1 MKRIKKFFGLL
12 LIAAITMQIVA
23 FNPVNAMAAEATPY
37 GNVPQSASLQ
47 NNYAD
52 KEVLIGAVE
61 ISDTD
66 ITPYYTYYYLINHS
80 GIYTSDISIPFTAVN
95 NYVANVK
102 LVVNFYYHDGHTG
115 NVKVQCAGYSYTAAV
130 DGESHV
136 LDNDITLYPSNHT
149 LTITGVDGTMTAVVY
164 LYAVFS

>member
-80 GIYTSDISIPFTAVN
+80 GIYTSDISIPFSATSS
-95 NYVANVK
+95 YVGNVK

-115 NVKVQCAGYSYTAAV
+115 TVKIQCSGYNFTAAV

-136 LDNDITLYPSNHT
+136 VATGMSISPADYNLK
-149 LTITGVDGTMTAVVY
+149 ITGVDGTMTAVVY